1 MPAHRPSTRWVW
13 SSAIAAITL
22 PFLLRL
28 TGRGWLVEA
37 LAAVPGSRWVNFA
50 LGLFC
55 MAGWYTVPWVAV
67 MIYRALGRKPRFFW
81 PWWLFLALG
90 SVALLALP
98 TRRSSDY
105 NEDLAAQVPGFTEGM
120 LGGAVPL
127 LALGVLLWAASVWT
141 RLRRTRRRMG

>member
-22 PFLLRL
+22 PLLLRL

-55 MAGWYTVPWVAV
+55 MAGWYTIPLVAV
-67 MIYRALGRKPRFFW
+67 IIYRALGRKPRFFW

-105 NEDLAAQVPGFTEGM
+105 NKDLAAQVPGFTEGM

-127 LALGVLLWAASVWT
+127 LALGLLLWAASVWT